1 VGVVER
7 NNVVLAGAPAG
18 QPIVFA
24 HGFGCD
30 QHMWTAVASAFV
42 DRYRVVLFDHVGA
55 GGSDVRAYNSA
66 KYSSLAGYAADIVEM
81 VRALDLT
88 EVIMVGHSVS
98 AMIAALAVI
107 EDPERFSRLVMVGP
121 SARYLNDEGYVGGFE
136 PEDIDGLLQAL
147 ESNYLGW
154 SAQIA
159 PAIVG
164 NPDRPELGAQLTSSF
179 CRADPRIALEF
190 ARATFLSDNRADLA
204 SVPVPTLILQCQED
218 IIAPLTAGEF
228 VHDAIPGSTF
238 VILDATGHCP
248 NMSHPEITTEA
259 IRQFLAE

>member
-1 VGVVER
+1 MLDRPIEAPVQGEGSVRLVDVVER
-7 NNVVLAGAPAG
+7 NNVAVSGVPGG

-30 QHMWTAVASAFV
+30 QHMWTAVASAFI

-55 GGSDVRAYNSA
+55 GASDLQAYNSA
-66 KYSSLAGYAADIVEM
+66 KYSSLAGYAGDVVEIVQ
-81 VRALDLT
+81 ALDLT
-88 EVIMVGHSVS
+88 DVILVGHSVS

-107 EDPERFSRLVMVGP
+107 EVPERFSRLVMVGP

-136 PEDIDGLLQAL
+136 PEDIDGLLQTL

-179 CRADPRIALEF
+179 VARIPVSRTSSHARLSRQTTAPTWPR
-190 ARATFLSDNRADLA
+190 
-204 SVPVPTLILQCQED
+204 
-218 IIAPLTAGEF
+218 
-228 VHDAIPGSTF
+228 ST
-238 VILDATGHCP
+238 
-248 NMSHPEITTEA
+248 S
-259 IRQFLAE
+259 RR

>member
-1 VGVVER
+1 
-7 NNVVLAGAPAG
+7 
-18 QPIVFA
+18 
-24 HGFGCD
+24 
-30 QHMWTAVASAFV
+30 M
-42 DRYRVVLFDHVGA
+42 
-55 GGSDVRAYNSA
+55 
-66 KYSSLAGYAADIVEM
+66 
-81 VRALDLT
+81 
-88 EVIMVGHSVS
+88 
-98 AMIAALAVI
+98 
-107 EDPERFSRLVMVGP
+107 
-121 SARYLNDEGYVGGFE
+121 
-136 PEDIDGLLQAL
+136 

-238 VILDATGHCP
+238 VVLDATGHCP
-248 NMSHPEITTEA
+248 NMSHPEITTKA

>member
-1 VGVVER
+1 
-7 NNVVLAGAPAG
+7 
-18 QPIVFA
+18 
-24 HGFGCD
+24 
-30 QHMWTAVASAFV
+30 
-42 DRYRVVLFDHVGA
+42 
-55 GGSDVRAYNSA
+55 
-66 KYSSLAGYAADIVEM
+66 
-81 VRALDLT
+81 
-88 EVIMVGHSVS
+88 VIMVGHSVS